1 MKNLSITIC
10 LLFLVS
16 IGNAQTTK
24 ALPRPKLVVGIV
36 VDQMRW
42 DYLYRYY
49 DRYSTGGFKR
59 LLHQGFSCEN
69 TMINYSPSYTAP
81 GHAGI
86 YTGSVP
92 SIHGIAGNDWIDNQT
107 GRHWYCVEDTNVV
120 SIGGSKASGKMSP
133 NNLLATTITDEL
145 RLATNFK
152 SKVIGI
158 SIKDRGSILPAG
170 HLGKAYWLDDS
181 TGNLITSSYYSNEL
195 PEWVNQMNKRQLIN
209 TYMSKP
215 WNTLYPL
222 ATYTQSLPDNNPY
235 EGGYKK
241 EQTPVFPYD
250 FTNNKL
256 KNFRKT
262 PWGNTFTFEAA
273 RAAIEGEQLG
283 SSSTDFLCISL
294 SSTDY
299 IGHQFGPNSV
309 EIEDTYLRLDQE
321 LAAFLLYLDK
331 TIGKNNYTIFLTADH
346 GAAHNAQFLEDLPIP
361 AGNESERKLANEMN
375 DFLYAETGLKQI
387 IRGMENYQLFINESL
402 LVGTNFSKSLIKEKL
417 KSWLLKRSHVA
428 YVLDMEAI
436 YEAPIPAVIKTKA
449 INGYHR
455 NRSGELLVINN
466 PGWYY
471 GYGKTGTTHSTWHP
485 YDTHIPLLFYGWG
498 IKKGTTYK
506 TYHMEDIATTLAAIL
521 HIQMP
526 NGCVGQVISE
536 ILK

>member
-1 MKNLSITIC
+1 MKNLSFGIS
-10 LLFLVS
+10 LLFLVV
-16 IGNAQTTK
+16 IGKAQPSST
-24 ALPRPKLVVGIV
+24 LPRPKLVVGIV

-49 DRYSTGGFKR
+49 DRYNNGGFKR

-92 SIHGIAGNDWIDNQT
+92 SVHGIAGNDWIDNQT

-120 SIGGSKASGKMSP
+120 SIGGSKASGMMSP
-133 NNLLATTITDEL
+133 NNLLTTTITDEL

-158 SIKDRGSILPAG
+158 SLKDRGSILPAG

-195 PEWVNQMNKRQLIN
+195 PEWVNQLNKRQLIN
-209 TYMSKP
+209 TYLNNP
-215 WNTLYPL
+215 WTTLYPI

-235 EGGYKK
+235 EGSYKK
-241 EQTPVFPYD
+241 EQAPIFPHD
-250 FTNNKL
+250 VTNNKL
-256 KNFRKT
+256 RNFRKT
-262 PWGNTFTFEAA
+262 PWGNTYTLEAA

-283 SSSTDFLCISL
+283 TSTTDFLCISL

-299 IGHQFGPNSV
+299 IGHQFGPNSA

-331 TIGKNNYTIFLTADH
+331 KIGKKNYTLFLTADH
-346 GAAHNAQFLEDLPIP
+346 GAAHNAQFLEDLHIP
-361 AGNESERKLANEMN
+361 AGNESERKLANDMN
-375 DFLYAETGLKQI
+375 DFLFAETGIKPI

-402 LVGTNFSKSLIKEKL
+402 LVGTKFSKALIKEKL
-417 KSWLLKRSHVA
+417 KTWLLKRPHVA
-428 YVLDMEAI
+428 YVLDMETI
-436 YEAPIPAVIKTKA
+436 HEAPIPAIIKTKA

-485 YDTHIPLLFYGWG
+485 YDTHIPLIFYGWG
-498 IKKGTTYK
+498 VQKGTTHK
-506 TYHMEDIATTLAAIL
+506 TYYMEDIATTLSALL

-526 NGCVGQVISE
+526 NGCVGQVITE
-536 ILK
+536 VVK